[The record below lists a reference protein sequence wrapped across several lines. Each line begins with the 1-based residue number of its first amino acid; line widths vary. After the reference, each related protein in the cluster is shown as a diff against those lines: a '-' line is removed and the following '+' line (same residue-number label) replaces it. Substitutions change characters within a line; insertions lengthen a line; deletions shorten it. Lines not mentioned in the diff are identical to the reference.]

1 VVKGRS
7 GGHKTTEGG
16 QLISRWSR
24 AEAVVTKQQK
34 VVGKQNRFMFSNEG
48 EPVLLEILD
57 ARNFLL
63 SSLSSVMK
71 EQDVALP

>member
-1 VVKGRS
+1 MRRMRYSRDVDVLLVELS
-7 GGHKTTEGG
+7 GKPIDYAEEEG
-16 QLISRWSR
+16 QII
-24 AEAVVTKQQK
+24 VH
-34 VVGKQNRFMFSNEG
+34 FSKEG